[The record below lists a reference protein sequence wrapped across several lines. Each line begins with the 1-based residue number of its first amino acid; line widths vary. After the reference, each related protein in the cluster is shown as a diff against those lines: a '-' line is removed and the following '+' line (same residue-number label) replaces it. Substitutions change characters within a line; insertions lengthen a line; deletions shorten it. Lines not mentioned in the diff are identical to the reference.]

1 MTVAANGT
9 FAKYF
14 TNDQANIFQSG
25 RNVGIDLS
33 AFRETFFVEAAEHL
47 DAMEAALLQLDGA
60 HDDREL
66 LNTVFRAAHT
76 IKGGSATFG
85 MQAVA
90 QFTHVVENLLD
101 RLREG
106 GLAVTEHLI
115 ELLFSSLDIMQGLI
129 AAERDGSAA
138 PDNLN
143 TVLVALEQLHS
154 PANEGSGASGN
165 AHDASIA
172 SSTPAPASSA
182 ATKSQGELYD
192 IEFQPSV
199 DFFRS
204 GQDPLLLV
212 RELSELGTI
221 EHSILNSQR
230 MPELN
235 ALDAEECYVG
245 WKLQLRTDAGQA
257 AIEDIFAFVDQNTQL
272 KISQVTAAVDVV
284 PISTALPVPS
294 STDNAANALHA
305 APAASSAVQVSANSA
320 EKKPAQRSSAASDN
334 ETVRVDRR
342 RLDELINQIG
352 ELVIGVSMVEREVI
366 AVNNNSESSAMMQL
380 GKIVRDLQELSLS
393 LRMVPIGATF
403 QKMARVVHDIS
414 RKLGKQ
420 IEFVTEGDDTELDK
434 SVVDKIGDP
443 LIHMVRNA
451 ADHGIELPEV
461 RTATGKSPTGRVTL
475 RAYQQGGNIFIE
487 LTDDGRGLNRQAIM
501 NKAIERGIIA
511 SGESLSD
518 SDICNLIFQPGFS
531 TAQQITD
538 ISGRGVGMDV
548 VRRNVEELQGSVQV
562 RSTEGEGST
571 MTVRLPLT
579 LAILDGLL
587 IQVRS
592 EVYVIPL
599 LSVVESISLEP
610 NEIRMLVSA
619 GEVIMLR
626 GEIIPVISLTT
637 LLQSDAASD
646 TGQKRL
652 LVIVE
657 DQGRRFALIVDEL
670 LGQQQVVIKNLEA
683 NFRKVPGVAG
693 ATILGDGCVALIL
706 DICGISG
713 LHMERRLTNA

>member
-1 MTVAANGT
+1 MA
-9 FAKYF
+9 
-14 TNDQANIFQSG
+14 
-25 RNVGIDLS
+25 IDLS

-47 DAMEAALLQLDGA
+47 DAMEAALLQLDSA

-66 LNTVFRAAHT
+66 LNTIFRAAHT
-76 IKGGSATFG
+76 IKGGSGTFG

-106 GLAVTEHLI
+106 GLVVTEHLI

-129 AAERDGSAA
+129 AAERDGSA
-138 PDNLN
+138 PPENLDS
-143 TVLVALEQLHS
+143 VLAALEKIHTPAKSSTANSSEPQNLSSASS
-154 PANEGSGASGN
+154 PADTGQLFE
-165 AHDASIA
+165 
-172 SSTPAPASSA
+172 
-182 ATKSQGELYD
+182 
-192 IEFQPSV
+192 IEFHPSI

-212 RELSELGTI
+212 RELSELGEI
-221 EHSILNSQR
+221 EQSVLSSQSL
-230 MPELN
+230 PELGM
-235 ALDAEECYVG
+235 LDPEECHVG
-245 WKLQLRTDAGQA
+245 WKLQVRTDAGRA
-257 AIEDIFAFVDQNTQL
+257 AIEDIFAFVDQNSRL
-272 KISQVTAAVDVV
+272 KIQIVERSSPATSPATSPASNPMSNNAGDRSTVANSGPVKGGEKTAEPTGVLVAPSV
-284 PISTALPVPS
+284 S
-294 STDNAANALHA
+294 STSAAI
-305 APAASSAVQVSANSA
+305 
-320 EKKPAQRSSAASDN
+320 EKKPANRSGANSDN

-366 AVNNNSESSAMMQL
+366 AVNHGNESSAMMQL

-420 IEFVTEGDDTELDK
+420 IDFVTEGDDTELDK

-461 RTATGKSPTGRVTL
+461 RVAAGKSPSGRVTL
-475 RAYQQGGNIFIE
+475 RAFQQGGNIFIE
-487 LTDDGRGLNRQAIM
+487 LTDDGRGLNRQAILS
-501 NKAIERGIIA
+501 KAVERGIIA
-511 SGESLSD
+511 HGETLSD
-518 SDICNLIFQPGFS
+518 NDICNLIFQPGFS
-531 TAQQITD
+531 TAKEITD

-610 NEIRMLVSA
+610 SEIRMLVSA

-626 GEIIPVISLTT
+626 GEIIPVISLCT
-637 LLQSDAASD
+637 LLQGEPASD
-646 TGQKRL
+646 NQKRL

-657 DQGRRFALIVDEL
+657 DQGRRLALIVDEL

-706 DICGISG
+706 DICGIAMLQEGSK
-713 LHMERRLTNA
+713 E

>member
-1 MTVAANGT
+1 M
-9 FAKYF
+9 
-14 TNDQANIFQSG
+14 
-25 RNVGIDLS
+25 GIDLS
-33 AFRETFFVEAAEHL
+33 AFRETFFVEAVEHL

-66 LNTVFRAAHT
+66 LNTIFRAAHT
-76 IKGGSATFG
+76 IKGGSGTFG
-85 MQAVA
+85 MQPIAH
-90 QFTHVVENLLD
+90 FTHVVENLLD

-115 ELLFSSLDIMQGLI
+115 ELLFSSLDVMQGLL
-129 AAERDGSAA
+129 AAERNGSA
-138 PDNLN
+138 PPENLDAVMEALSKVH
-143 TVLVALEQLHS
+143 TPTKVEPIAVAKAEMLQ
-154 PANEGSGASGN
+154 PAAIS
-165 AHDASIA
+165 
-172 SSTPAPASSA
+172 
-182 ATKSQGELYD
+182 KSKGESLYA
-192 IEFQPSV
+192 IEFQPAV
-199 DFFRS
+199 DCFRS

-212 RELSELGTI
+212 RQLADLGVIEHCQLHSDRLPELG
-221 EHSILNSQR
+221 R
-230 MPELN
+230 
-235 ALDAEECYVG
+235 LDPEECHVG
-245 WKLQLRTDAGQA
+245 WSVQLRSSAGLA
-257 AIEDIFAFVDQNTQL
+257 AIEDVFAFVDEASRLAIKQL
-272 KISQVTAAVDVV
+272 
-284 PISTALPVPS
+284 STPS
-294 STDNAANALHA
+294 S
-305 APAASSAVQVSANSA
+305 PASSAQPGTPSPTTSASSQLAPTSAIQADDKSTSNSSASTATSANSNSSA
-320 EKKPAQRSSAASDN
+320 NSNAETRSTEKKPAARSNTTSDS

-352 ELVIGVSMVEREVI
+352 ELVIGVSMVEREVL
-366 AVNNNSESSAMMQL
+366 AVNDGNESSAMMQL

-420 IEFVTEGDDTELDK
+420 IDFVTEGDDTELDK

-461 RTATGKSPTGRVTL
+461 RKAAGKSPTGRVTL
-475 RAYQQGGNIFIE
+475 RAFQQGGNIFIE
-487 LTDDGRGLNRQAIM
+487 LTDDGRGLNRPAIV

-511 SGESLSD
+511 AGENLSD

-531 TAQQITD
+531 TASEITD

-562 RSTEGEGST
+562 RSSEGQGST

-587 IQVRS
+587 VQVRS

-610 NEIRMLVSA
+610 GEVRQLVGA

-626 GEIIPVISLTT
+626 GEVVPVISLGS
-637 LLQSDAASD
+637 LLQSEQSGE
-646 TGQKRL
+646 TNKRL

-657 DQGRRFALIVDEL
+657 DQGRRLALIVDEL

-706 DICGISG
+706 DICGIAS
-713 LHMERRLTNA
+713 LHMEQRQSAEQSTPK

>member
-1 MTVAANGT
+1 MA
-9 FAKYF
+9 
-14 TNDQANIFQSG
+14 
-25 RNVGIDLS
+25 IDLS

-47 DAMEAALLQLDGA
+47 DAMEAALLQLDSA

-66 LNTVFRAAHT
+66 LNTIFRAAHT
-76 IKGGSATFG
+76 IKGGSGTFG

-106 GLAVTEHLI
+106 GLVVTEHLI

-129 AAERDGSAA
+129 AAERDGSA
-138 PDNLN
+138 PPENLDS
-143 TVLVALEQLHS
+143 VLAALEKIHTPAKSSTANSSEPQNLSNASS
-154 PANEGSGASGN
+154 PADTGQLFE
-165 AHDASIA
+165 
-172 SSTPAPASSA
+172 
-182 ATKSQGELYD
+182 
-192 IEFQPSV
+192 IEFHPSI

-212 RELSELGTI
+212 RELSELGEI
-221 EHSILNSQR
+221 EQSVLSSQSL
-230 MPELN
+230 PELGM
-235 ALDAEECYVG
+235 LDPEECHVG
-245 WKLQLRTDAGQA
+245 WKLQVRTDAGRA
-257 AIEDIFAFVDQNTQL
+257 AIEDIFAFVDQNSRL
-272 KISQVTAAVDVV
+272 KIQIVERSSLATSPATSPASNPMSNNAGDRSTVANSGPVKGGEKTAEPTGVLVAPSV
-284 PISTALPVPS
+284 S
-294 STDNAANALHA
+294 STSAAI
-305 APAASSAVQVSANSA
+305 
-320 EKKPAQRSSAASDN
+320 EKKPANRSGANSDN

-366 AVNNNSESSAMMQL
+366 AVNHGNESSAMMQL

-420 IEFVTEGDDTELDK
+420 IDFVTEGDDTELDK

-461 RTATGKSPTGRVTL
+461 RVAAGKSPSGRVTL
-475 RAYQQGGNIFIE
+475 RAFQQGGNIFIE
-487 LTDDGRGLNRQAIM
+487 LTDDGRGLNRQAILS
-501 NKAIERGIIA
+501 KAVERGIIA
-511 SGESLSD
+511 HGETLSD
-518 SDICNLIFQPGFS
+518 NDICNLIFQPGFS
-531 TAQQITD
+531 TAKEITD

-610 NEIRMLVSA
+610 SEIRMLVSA

-626 GEIIPVISLTT
+626 GEIIPVISLCS
-637 LLQSDAASD
+637 LLQGEPASD
-646 TGQKRL
+646 NQKRL

-657 DQGRRFALIVDEL
+657 DQGRRLALIVDEL

-706 DICGISG
+706 DICGIAMLQEGSK
-713 LHMERRLTNA
+713 E

>member
-1 MTVAANGT
+1 MA
-9 FAKYF
+9 
-14 TNDQANIFQSG
+14 
-25 RNVGIDLS
+25 IDLS

-47 DAMEAALLQLDGA
+47 DAMEAALLQLDSA

-66 LNTVFRAAHT
+66 LNTIFRAAHT
-76 IKGGSATFG
+76 IKGGSGTFG

-90 QFTHVVENLLD
+90 HFTHVVENLLD

-106 GLAVTEHLI
+106 GLVVTEHLI

-129 AAERDGSAA
+129 ASERDGSA
-138 PDNLN
+138 PPENLDA
-143 TVLVALEQLHS
+143 VLAALEQIHA
-154 PANEGSGASGN
+154 PAISVVQPEV
-165 AHDASIA
+165 
-172 SSTPAPASSA
+172 ASSA
-182 ATKSQGELYD
+182 PAQKSAKADALYEV
-192 IEFQPSV
+192 EFQPSI

-212 RELSELGTI
+212 RELAELGTI
-221 EHSILNSQR
+221 ETTVLSTQR
-230 MPELN
+230 LPELGS
-235 ALDAEECYVG
+235 LDPEECHVG
-245 WKLQLRTDAGQA
+245 WKLHLRTDAGRS
-257 AIEDIFAFVDQNTQL
+257 AIEDIFAFVDQNSQI
-272 KISQVTAAVDVV
+272 KIGELASA
-284 PISTALPVPS
+284 PGG
-294 STDNAANALHA
+294 NA
-305 APAASSAVQVSANSA
+305 APAAATPATNSQPAEASPSQAVAPVVQVPANPT
-320 EKKPAQRSSAASDN
+320 EKKPAGRASASGES

-352 ELVIGVSMVEREVI
+352 ELVIGVSMVEREVL
-366 AVNNNSESSAMMQL
+366 AVNNGNESSAMMQL

-420 IEFVTEGDDTELDK
+420 IDFVTEGDDTELDK

-461 RTATGKSPTGRVTL
+461 RTAAGKSPMGRVTL
-475 RAYQQGGNIFIE
+475 RAFQQGGNIFIE
-487 LTDDGRGLNRQAIM
+487 LTDDGKGLNRQAIM
-501 NKAIERGIIA
+501 SKAVERGIIA
-511 SGESLSD
+511 EGETLSD
-518 SDICNLIFQPGFS
+518 ADICNLIFQPGFS
-531 TAQQITD
+531 TAKEITD

-562 RSTEGEGST
+562 RSSEGQGST

-587 IQVRS
+587 VQVRS

-626 GEIIPVISLTT
+626 GEVIPVISLGT
-637 LLQSDAASD
+637 LLQSDTSMETA
-646 TGQKRL
+646 QKRL

-657 DQGRRFALIVDEL
+657 DQGRRLALIVDEL

-706 DICGISG
+706 DICGIAS
-713 LHMERRLTNA
+713 LHMERKQETDRNAA

>member
-1 MTVAANGT
+1 M
-9 FAKYF
+9 
-14 TNDQANIFQSG
+14 
-25 RNVGIDLS
+25 GIDLN

-66 LNTVFRAAHT
+66 LNTIFRAAHT
-76 IKGGSATFG
+76 IKGGSGTFG
-85 MQAVA
+85 MQSVA
-90 QFTHVVENLLD
+90 SFTHVVENLLD
-101 RLREG
+101 RLRDG
-106 GLAVTEHLI
+106 RLAVTEHLV
-115 ELLFSSLDIMQGLI
+115 ELLFSSLDVMQGLI
-129 AAERDGSAA
+129 AAERTGSAL
-138 PDNLN
+138 PENLEG
-143 TVLVALEQLHS
+143 VRAALELIHNPAQTGVGDVASATAS
-154 PANEGSGASGN
+154 PAAI
-165 AHDASIA
+165 DA
-172 SSTPAPASSA
+172 
-182 ATKSQGELYD
+182 GGLY
-192 IEFQPSV
+192 EVQFHPSM

-212 RELSELGTI
+212 RELSELGSI
-221 EHSILNSQR
+221 ELSVLSSQGL
-230 MPELN
+230 PELGS
-235 ALDAEECYVG
+235 LDPEECHVG
-245 WKLQLRTDAGQA
+245 WKLHLRTGAGRS
-257 AIEDIFAFVDQNTQL
+257 AIEDIFAFVDQN
-272 KISQVTAAVDVV
+272 SQVK
-284 PISTALPVPS
+284 ITALTTDAAPS
-294 STDNAANALHA
+294 STSQDSPSQSGAIAT
-305 APAASSAVQVSANSA
+305 APAANLLASTSAAASIPAASPAAAPSAA
-320 EKKPAQRSSAASDN
+320 VTAGTEKKSGGRSSVSSDN

-352 ELVIGVSMVEREVI
+352 ELVIGVSMVEREVL
-366 AVNNNSESSAMMQL
+366 AVNNGNESSAMMQL

-393 LRMVPIGATF
+393 LRMVPIAATF

-420 IEFVTEGDDTELDK
+420 IDFVTEGDDTELDK

-451 ADHGIELPEV
+451 ADHGIELPDV
-461 RTATGKSPTGRVTL
+461 RTAAGKSPTGRVTL
-475 RAYQQGGNIFIE
+475 RAFQQGGNIFIE

-501 NKAIERGIIA
+501 RKAVERGLVA
-511 SGESLSD
+511 AGETLSD
-518 SDICNLIFQPGFS
+518 TDICNLIFQPGFS
-531 TAQQITD
+531 TAKEITD

-562 RSTEGEGST
+562 RSTEGQGST

-587 IQVRS
+587 VQVAS

-610 NEIRMLVSA
+610 GDVRTLVSS

-626 GEIIPVISLTT
+626 GEVIPVISLGT
-637 LLQSDAASD
+637 LLQGESQLEA
-646 TGQKRL
+646 TTKRL

-657 DQGRRFALIVDEL
+657 DQGRRLALVVDEL

-706 DICGISG
+706 DICGIAG
-713 LHMERRLTNA
+713 LHVERKQQTDSHIPS

>member
-1 MTVAANGT
+1 MA
-9 FAKYF
+9 
-14 TNDQANIFQSG
+14 
-25 RNVGIDLS
+25 IDLS

-47 DAMEAALLQLDGA
+47 DAMEAALLQLDSA

-66 LNTVFRAAHT
+66 LNTIFRAAHT
-76 IKGGSATFG
+76 IKGGSGTFG

-90 QFTHVVENLLD
+90 HFTHVVENLLD

-106 GLAVTEHLI
+106 GLVVTEHLI

-129 AAERDGSAA
+129 ASERHGSA
-138 PDNLN
+138 PPENLDA
-143 TVLVALEQLHS
+143 VLAALEQIHA
-154 PANEGSGASGN
+154 PANSAVQPEV
-165 AHDASIA
+165 
-172 SSTPAPASSA
+172 ASSA
-182 ATKSQGELYD
+182 PAQKSAKADALYEV
-192 IEFQPSV
+192 EFQPSI

-212 RELSELGTI
+212 RELAELGTI
-221 EHSILNSQR
+221 ETTVLSSQR
-230 MPELN
+230 LPELGS
-235 ALDAEECYVG
+235 LDPEECHVG
-245 WKLQLRTDAGQA
+245 WKLHLRTDAGRS
-257 AIEDIFAFVDQNTQL
+257 AIEDIFAFVDQNSHI
-272 KISQVTAAVDVV
+272 KISELASSPNVIAASATSMPTANSQPVDASPPKAV
-284 PISTALPVPS
+284 
-294 STDNAANALHA
+294 
-305 APAASSAVQVSANSA
+305 APAVQAPANTT
-320 EKKPAQRSSAASDN
+320 EKKPASRTSSSGES

-352 ELVIGVSMVEREVI
+352 ELVIGVSMVEREVL
-366 AVNNNSESSAMMQL
+366 AVNNGNESSAMMQL

-420 IEFVTEGDDTELDK
+420 IDFVTEGDDTELDK

-461 RTATGKSPTGRVTL
+461 RTAAGKSPMGRVTL
-475 RAYQQGGNIFIE
+475 RAFQQGGNIFIE
-487 LTDDGRGLNRQAIM
+487 LTDDGKGLNRQAIM
-501 NKAIERGIIA
+501 SKAVERGIIA
-511 SGESLSD
+511 EGETLSD
-518 SDICNLIFQPGFS
+518 ADICNLIFQPGFS
-531 TAQQITD
+531 TAKEITD

-562 RSTEGEGST
+562 RSSEGQGST

-587 IQVRS
+587 VQVRS

-626 GEIIPVISLTT
+626 GEVIPVISLGT
-637 LLQSDAASD
+637 LLQGETSMESS
-646 TGQKRL
+646 QKRL

-657 DQGRRFALIVDEL
+657 DQGRRLALIVDEL

-706 DICGISG
+706 DICGIAS
-713 LHMERRLTNA
+713 LHMERKQETDRNAA

>member
-1 MTVAANGT
+1 M
-9 FAKYF
+9 
-14 TNDQANIFQSG
+14 
-25 RNVGIDLS
+25 GIDLS

-66 LNTVFRAAHT
+66 LNTIFRAAHT
-76 IKGGSATFG
+76 IKGGSGTFG

-129 AAERDGSAA
+129 ASERDGSAT
-138 PDNLN
+138 PENLD
-143 TVLVALEQLHS
+143 TVLAALEQIHS
-154 PANEGSGASGN
+154 PASPAAN
-165 AHDASIA
+165 AVLH
-172 SSTPAPASSA
+172 PVA
-182 ATKSQGELYD
+182 ATVTGNSTSAIYE
-192 IEFQPSV
+192 IEFHPSM

-212 RELSELGTI
+212 REVGELGTI
-221 EHSILNSQR
+221 ENCVLSSARL
-230 MPELN
+230 PELG
-235 ALDAEECYVG
+235 ALDPEECYVG
-245 WKLQLRTDAGQA
+245 WKLQLRTDAGRS
-257 AIEDIFAFVDQNTQL
+257 AIEDVFAFVDTN
-272 KISQVTAAVDVV
+272 SQVKINQLATPTTSVTEAQPAQ
-284 PISTALPVPS
+284 S
-294 STDNAANALHA
+294 STVQ
-305 APAASSAVQVSANSA
+305 ASSASPSPTPSTPPEKPSAVANSV
-320 EKKPAQRSSAASDN
+320 EKKPAAKTGAAGDS

-352 ELVIGVSMVEREVI
+352 ELVIGVSMVEREVL
-366 AVNNNSESSAMMQL
+366 AVNNGNESSAMMQL

-420 IEFVTEGDDTELDK
+420 IDFVTEGDDTELDK

-461 RTATGKSPTGRVTL
+461 RTASGKSPTGRVTL
-475 RAYQQGGNIFIE
+475 RAFQQGGNIFIE
-487 LTDDGRGLNRQAIM
+487 LTDDGKGLNREVLI
-501 NKAIERGIIA
+501 NKAVERGIVA
-511 SGESLSD
+511 PGENLSD
-518 SDICNLIFQPGFS
+518 NDICNLIFQPGFS
-531 TAQQITD
+531 TAKEITD

-562 RSTEGEGST
+562 RSTEGQGST

-587 IQVRS
+587 VQVHS

-610 NEIRMLVSA
+610 GDIRMLVTA

-626 GEIIPVISLTT
+626 GEVIPVISLCSLMQGESIGDGT
-637 LLQSDAASD
+637 
-646 TGQKRL
+646 QKRL

-657 DQGRRFALIVDEL
+657 DQGRRLALIVDEL

-706 DICGISG
+706 DICGIAS
-713 LHMERRLTNA
+713 LHMERKQDIENRGGQ